1 MLRIGRINILEVIKE
16 VEFGIYL
23 DGEEFGEIL
32 LPKKYVPKNTKA
44 GDFLEVFIYFDSED
58 RIIATTEKPYATVGE
73 FAFLKV
79 VAANTIGAFLNWGLS
94 KDLFVPYREQKQN
107 MRKGSS
113 YIVYIYLDKKSNRI
127 AASSKF
133 HKFFSNNPHN
143 FLEDDEVELLVCD
156 ETDIGFNC
164 IINGTHPGLLYKTEV
179 FQILKPGQQIK
190 GYIKK
195 LRDDDKIDLCLQKP
209 GFEHVDDF
217 AQKILDTLAKHGGTI
232 SVGDKSSP
240 ETIYELFSV
249 SKKTYKKAI
258 GTLYKKRL
266 ITIEENGIRL
276 KK

>member
-1 MLRIGRINILEVIKE
+1 MIK
-16 VEFGIYL
+16 
-23 DGEEFGEIL
+23 
-32 LPKKYVPKNTKA
+32 K
-44 GDFLEVFIYFDSED
+44 
-58 RIIATTEKPYATVGE
+58 
-73 FAFLKV
+73 
-79 VAANTIGAFLNWGLS
+79 
-94 KDLFVPYREQKQN
+94 
-107 MRKGSS
+107 
-113 YIVYIYLDKKSNRI
+113 
-127 AASSKF
+127 
-133 HKFFSNNPHN
+133 
-143 FLEDDEVELLVCD
+143 
-156 ETDIGFNC
+156 
-164 IINGTHPGLLYKTEV
+164 
-179 FQILKPGQQIK
+179 K